1 MWRRCCRC
9 CKKQEKQADLSEH
22 SLHPSEQELQG
33 VIKDLQTSRTAL
45 EAERAKT
52 AGLMQQKAEVEAEH
66 AIYQATVR
74 DLLTRVEEMK
84 GRKLDL
90 SQLQD
95 TSEALRQQVA
105 DLIEQRSRQKTQL
118 EDRSK
123 HLAELR
129 ESALSLHSQC
139 EALIGKKR
147 QAEKD
152 SEKAKLRLEAAQ
164 TALTKLK
171 TRESEIARQTSKV
184 VESSRTQARR
194 SRLLTLHLIWSRVLL
209 HRQSRAWHHWSR
221 SKSE

>member
-66 AIYQATVR
+66 PIYQATVR

-95 TSEALRQQVA
+95 TNEALRQQVA
-105 DLIEQRSRQKTQL
+105 DLIEQRSRQKTQS